1 MVSARVSGIGARLT
15 LYSKRLPHVV
25 TRKDLAILLVP
36 TYAAGQSVDED
47 IAQERLDRAVQIELV
62 LSDLYSGLSM
72 ALFEL
77 QGPRTSE
84 DDLIDRLSKGVEKR
98 RARVKAA
105 PPSPGISA
113 VLVRID
119 VEIGH
124 APEMMRGAL
133 ETPKGKAL
141 LQTGLRELGKFWLKE
156 LLK

>member
-1 MVSARVSGIGARLT
+1 MT

-25 TRKDLAILLVP
+25 TRKDLAILLAA
-36 TYAAGQSVDED
+36 TYAAEQNVDEE
-47 IAQERLDRAVQIELV
+47 IAQERLDRAVQLEPV
-62 LSDLYSGLSM
+62 LNDLYAGLSM
-72 ALFEL
+72 GLTEL

-84 DDLIDRLSKGVEKR
+84 DELIDKLSKGVEKR

-105 PPSPGISA
+105 PGSPGISA

-124 APEMMRGAL
+124 APEMMRSAL

-141 LQTGLRELGKFWLKE
+141 LQAGLRELGKFLLRE
-156 LLK
+156 LIK